1 MYACVWYVC
10 VFAFVNR
17 NTLLCVGEFDAE
29 RIFREFFGFNFDL
42 GQGTCVLKLS
52 GIHVPPLTLISTPAA
67 KL

>member
-1 MYACVWYVC
+1 MWYVC

-42 GQGTCVLKLS
+42 GQGTYVRTQAVWNTRTTININFHSRC
-52 GIHVPPLTLISTPAA
+52 
-67 KL
+67 